1 MAFTLYSLLFT
12 LYSLLFTLYSLLFT
26 LYSLLFTLYSLL
38 FTLYSFLFTLYSL
51 LFTLY
56 FLLFTFYSLL
66 FTLYSLL
73 FTLYSLLFTLYSLLF
88 PLHSCYIFNPTIVA
102 PPIHLFK
109 IIKIDANVTKF
120 LLQKL
125 AIIKPNLQLCKH
137 NQLNKQTM
145 SKKQNIL
152 VNHTP
157 TTKIGATHCVKNTPP
172 VPTI

>member
-1 MAFTLYSLLFT
+1 MCPCGVLADAAWP
-12 LYSLLFTLYSLLFT
+12 
-26 LYSLLFTLYSLL
+26 
-38 FTLYSFLFTLYSL
+38 
-51 LFTLY
+51 
-56 FLLFTFYSLL
+56 LL

-172 VPTI
+172 YQLFNNQRIIYCNDDSPHGQ